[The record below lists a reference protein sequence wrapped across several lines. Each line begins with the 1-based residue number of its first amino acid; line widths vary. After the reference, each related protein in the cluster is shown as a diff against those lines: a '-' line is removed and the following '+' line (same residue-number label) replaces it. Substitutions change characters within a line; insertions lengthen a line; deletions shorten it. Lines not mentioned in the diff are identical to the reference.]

1 VDSKHLNIAQFS
13 KHLFWDVKR
22 DKIDVDKNKA
32 YIIWQVLEY
41 GKLSDW
47 KLIKEHYGIAQIAQ
61 CATDFRTLEKR
72 ALSFISL
79 LSGIPREKFKC
90 YTYQQSIPPHWNF

>member
-1 VDSKHLNIAQFS
+1 
-13 KHLFWDVKR
+13 VKR
-22 DKIDVDKNKA
+22 EDLKLDKNKA

-61 CATDFRTLEKR
+61 CATNFRTLEKK

-79 LSGIPREKFKC
+79 LSGIPKEKFRC
-90 YTYQQSIPPHWNF
+90 YTMQQSMPSHRNF